1 MHSIVQKKYLNRHEK
16 IRWLFWQTWEWLSFK
31 QFPTTTYSDPAS
43 RLCLRVAAISSVIQQ
58 NQLLLHLE
66 ISLEGTGLL
75 FQYKNNIL
83 PTSEVHKKRSDV
95 PSNETNSIFFILPS
109 YAKKHKVEIKDDI
122 F

>member
-1 MHSIVQKKYLNRHEK
+1 M
-16 IRWLFWQTWEWLSFK
+16 WEWLSSK

-43 RLCLRVAAISSVIQQ
+43 RLCLRVAAISSFIEQ
-58 NQLLLHLE
+58 NQLLLNLE

-83 PTSEVHKKRSDV
+83 HTSEVHKKRSDV